1 MGSSG
6 SRVVPRQG
14 PYSEA
19 TTGGVEFA
27 PEEEVSKAES
37 GSDPG
42 RYDDLKDGRGFRK
55 VRSSFV
61 RKIRESD
68 KEQTFAVTLWRPEEA
83 PK

>member
-27 PEEEVSKAES
+27 PEEEAEP
-37 GSDPG
+37 GPDPG
-42 RYDDLKDGRGFRK
+42 RYDDAKGGRGFRK
-55 VRSSFV
+55 VKSSFV

-68 KEQTFAVTLWRPEEA
+68 KEQTFAVTLWRPEDE